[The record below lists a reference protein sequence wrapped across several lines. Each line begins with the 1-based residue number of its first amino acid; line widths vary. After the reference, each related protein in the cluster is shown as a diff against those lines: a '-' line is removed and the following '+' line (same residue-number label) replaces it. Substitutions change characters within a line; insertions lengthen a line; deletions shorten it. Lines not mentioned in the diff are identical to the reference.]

1 MKSKIM
7 KFFSDLGRSL
17 MMPVAA
23 LAACGIILGITS
35 ALLKTQVQ
43 DAVPFLTASVPLF
56 IITTLNKVSG
66 IVFTLLPVLFAISI
80 AFGLAKEDKGVAAF
94 AGFIGYYTFLVASSC
109 MISTGIMDFSAMKIS
124 NILGVDTVDMG
135 ALAGI
140 MAGLVTAKLHNK
152 YHKVQ
157 FPAAIAFYGG
167 KRFVALVVL
176 VSMTVIGLVM
186 PLIWAPISVG
196 IDGLGRIIRS
206 SGAFGVFIF
215 GTLERLLIPTGL
227 HHVLNSLFRTTAIGG
242 TYHGVEGCL
251 NIFLQFL
258 DQAPLSDMKPYTQF
272 LGQGKMPYMLF
283 GLPAAALAIYRTTPQ
298 DKKAKVKALMIA
310 GVAACFVSGITEPL
324 EFSFMFIAPA
334 LFVFH
339 AIMGGISFMLMSLL
353 GVIVGNTGGGFIDFL
368 LWGVFQPGSH
378 WYWVIVPWEAIEE
391 KYAALF
397 PGKKGMPA
405 KPLRTALG
413 SLLIQKQLQ
422 FSDRELVEEI
432 RENPYFQYFIGLPGY
447 QDTIPFVPSLLVEFR
462 KRLTAEVLEE
472 IDLCD
477 DLSKQLA
484 TIRTLV
490 EQQQYMYENKVHSVP
505 DRIVSISQPYIR
517 PIARG
522 KAKAPV
528 EFGAKLDLSID
539 ENGIARLER
548 LSFDAYNE
556 SDVFITAV
564 ENYKSRTG
572 HYPERVLVDQI
583 YRNRTNRA
591 FCSEHGIRISG
602 PALGRP
608 KKDNKVDK
616 KQEYIDNNDRIEVER
631 AFSLAKRRYGLGL
644 ITAKLDT
651 NTKSSIALSIIAMNV
666 NLLTVVSFAQILVSL
681 FSRNKLMHCTVK
693 YMKNK
698 SYKDLAIC

>member
-1 MKSKIM
+1 MY
-7 KFFSDLGRSL
+7 KFD
-17 MMPVAA
+17 
-23 LAACGIILGITS
+23 
-35 ALLKTQVQ
+35 KNHQ
-43 DAVPFLTASVPLF
+43 
-56 IITTLNKVSG
+56 
-66 IVFTLLPVLFAISI
+66 
-80 AFGLAKEDKGVAAF
+80 FGLA
-94 AGFIGYYTFLVASSC
+94 
-109 MISTGIMDFSAMKIS
+109 DF
-124 NILGVDTVDMG
+124 NQPMG
-135 ALAGI
+135 L
-140 MAGLVTAKLHNK
+140 
-152 YHKVQ
+152 
-157 FPAAIAFYGG
+157 
-167 KRFVALVVL
+167 
-176 VSMTVIGLVM
+176 
-186 PLIWAPISVG
+186 
-196 IDGLGRIIRS
+196 
-206 SGAFGVFIF
+206 
-215 GTLERLLIPTGL
+215 
-227 HHVLNSLFRTTAIGG
+227 
-242 TYHGVEGCL
+242 
-251 NIFLQFL
+251 
-258 DQAPLSDMKPYTQF
+258 
-272 LGQGKMPYMLF
+272 KMNPEN
-283 GLPAAALAIYRTTPQ
+283 RWV
-298 DKKAKVKALMIA
+298 KKAEKI
-310 GVAACFVSGITEPL
+310 
-324 EFSFMFIAPA
+324 
-334 LFVFH
+334 
-339 AIMGGISFMLMSLL
+339 
-353 GVIVGNTGGGFIDFL
+353 
-368 LWGVFQPGSH
+368 
-378 WYWVIVPWEAIEE
+378 PWEAIEE

-616 KQEYIDNNDRIEVER
+616 NRNT
-631 AFSLAKRRYGLGL
+631 L
-644 ITAKLDT
+644 ITMT
-651 NTKSSIALSIIAMNV
+651 E
-666 NLLTVVSFAQILVSL
+666 
-681 FSRNKLMHCTVK
+681 
-693 YMKNK
+693 
-698 SYKDLAIC
+698 